1 MGFCNFRLLCLRFRP
16 CGLRFHVLGVQ
27 EFRHRDLW
35 TRSSFSVD
43 AARLTAKRKLTG
55 LGFSV

>member
-1 MGFCNFRLLCLRFRP
+1 M
-16 CGLRFHVLGVQ
+16 LGVQ